1 MARADS
7 ARDDMARADSA
18 RADMAREDN
27 SIALADN
34 ARDD

>member
-7 ARDDMARADSA
+7 ARDDIA

-27 SIALADN
+27 PIALADN